1 MNSNTSSSKK
11 SFTFAGRRKKYAL
24 ITVAAVALLA
34 AVVWLLQS
42 RLLNSSFFTGYVF
55 IGSLFFLTGLNMR
68 KRLSFLPK
76 IGSASF
82 WMQLHIYV
90 GLSTFAMF
98 AMHVKW
104 RVPDGGLEIFLSG
117 LYFFVALS
125 GVYGLYVTRI
135 LPKRLTAINEEIIF
149 ERIPAFRQKLAAQA
163 RAIAL
168 EACETSEVLAKFYSN
183 RLIYFFERP
192 RSLAYMVS
200 PSGNKRRQLVG
211 EIEALDRFLGEDQR
225 AVSRKLAGLVR
236 QKDDLDF
243 HRAIQGRLKIW
254 LFAHIGVTYSLLI
267 VAVVHGVMAHAFS
280 GATP

>member
-1 MNSNTSSSKK
+1 MKNTEST

-24 ITVAAVALLA
+24 VTVIAVLLMVS
-34 AVVWLLQS
+34 VVWLLQS

-55 IGSLFFLTGLNMR
+55 IASLFFLAGLNMR

-76 IGSASF
+76 IGTASF

-104 RVPDGGLEIFLSG
+104 RIPDGGLEIFLSG
-117 LYFFVALS
+117 LFFFVALS
-125 GVYGLYVTRI
+125 GVYGLYVTKI

-168 EACETSEVLAKFYSN
+168 EACESSEVLAKFYSN
-183 RLIYFFERP
+183 RLIHFFERP

-200 PSGNKRRQLVG
+200 PTGGKRRQLVG
-211 EIEALDRFLGEDQR
+211 EIEALDRFLGEEQR
-225 AVSRKLAGLVR
+225 TASRKLAGLVR

-280 GATP
+280 GAMP

>member
-1 MNSNTSSSKK
+1 MSA
-11 SFTFAGRRKKYAL
+11 FAIAL
-24 ITVAAVALLA
+24 IAIF
-34 AVVWLLQS
+34 VWLLQS
-42 RLLNSSFFTGYVF
+42 RLLNSSFFTGYIF
-55 IGSLFFLTGLNMR
+55 LGSLFFLTMLGMR

-90 GLSTFAMF
+90 GLSTFAIF
-98 AMHVKW
+98 GMHVKW
-104 RVPDGGLEIFLSG
+104 RIPDGGLEIFLTA
-117 LYFFVALS
+117 LYFFVAFS
-125 GVYGLYVTRI
+125 GVYGMYVTRI
-135 LPKRLTAINEEIIF
+135 LPRRLTALNEEVIY
-149 ERIPAFRQKLAAQA
+149 ERIPAFRQKLAQQA
-163 RAIAL
+163 RSIVL
-168 EACETSEVLAKFYSN
+168 EACESSEVLAKFYAN

-192 RSLAYMVS
+192 RSFAYNVS
-200 PSGNKRRQLVG
+200 PSGGRRRQLVG

-225 AVSRKLAGLVR
+225 TASRKLAVLVR

>member
-1 MNSNTSSSKK
+1 MKSAQPNNSAFPNLSR
-11 SFTFAGRRKKYAL
+11 RRKKYAL
-24 ITVAAVALLA
+24 VTIVGIALIFTI
-34 AVVWLLQS
+34 VWLLQS
-42 RLLNSSFFTGYVF
+42 RLLNSSFFTGYIF
-55 IGSLFFLTGLNMR
+55 IGSLFFLTGLGMR
-68 KRLSFLPK
+68 KRLTFLPK

-90 GLSTFAMF
+90 GLSTFVIF
-98 AMHVKW
+98 GMHVKW
-104 RVPDGGLEIFLSG
+104 RIPDGGLEIFLSA
-117 LYFFVALS
+117 LYLFVAFS
-125 GVYGLYVTRI
+125 GVYGMYVTKI
-135 LPKRLTAINEEIIF
+135 LPKRLTALNEEVIY
-149 ERIPAFRQKLAAQA
+149 ERIPAFRQKLAQQA
-163 RAIAL
+163 RSIVL
-168 EACETSEVLAKFYSN
+168 EACESSEVLAKFYAN

-192 RSLAYMVS
+192 RSFAYNVS
-200 PSGNKRRQLVG
+200 PSGGRRRQLVG

-225 AVSRKLAGLVR
+225 TASRKLAVLVR

>member
-1 MNSNTSSSKK
+1 MNSNNTKP
-11 SFTFAGRRKKYAL
+11 FTFAGRRKKYAL
-24 ITVAAVALLA
+24 ITVAAVLLMA
-34 AVVWLLQS
+34 GVVWLLQS
-42 RLLNSSFFTGYVF
+42 RLLNSSFFTGYIF
-55 IGSLFFLTGLNMR
+55 IGSLFFLAGLNMR

-104 RVPDGGLEIFLSG
+104 RVPDGGLEIFLSC
-117 LYFFVALS
+117 LYFFVAFS

-135 LPKRLTAINEEIIF
+135 LPKRLTAVNEEIIF

-183 RLIYFFERP
+183 RLIHFFERP

-200 PSGNKRRQLVG
+200 PSGGKRRQLVG
-211 EIEALDRFLGEDQR
+211 EIEALDRFLGDEQR
-225 AVSRKLAGLVR
+225 TASRKLAGLVR

>member
-1 MNSNTSSSKK
+1 MDSNTTKP
-11 SFTFAGRRKKYAL
+11 FTFAGRRKKYAL
-24 ITVAAVALLA
+24 TTLAAVLLMA
-34 AVVWLLQS
+34 GVVWLLQS
-42 RLLNSSFFTGYVF
+42 RLLSSSFFTGYIF
-55 IGSLFFLTGLNMR
+55 IGSLFFLAGLNMR

-76 IGSASF
+76 IGTASF

-104 RVPDGGLEIFLSG
+104 RLPDGGLEIFLSC

-135 LPKRLTAINEEIIF
+135 LPKRLTAVNEEIIF
-149 ERIPAFRQKLAAQA
+149 ERIPAFRQKLATQA

-168 EACETSEVLAKFYSN
+168 EACETSEVLAKFYAN
-183 RLIYFFERP
+183 RLIHFFERP

-200 PSGNKRRQLVG
+200 PSGGKRRQLVG

-225 AVSRKLAGLVR
+225 TASRKLAGLVR

-267 VAVVHGVMAHAFS
+267 VAVVHGIMAHAFS

>member
-1 MNSNTSSSKK
+1 MKPNQNNTTPKFFVS
-11 SFTFAGRRKKYAL
+11 RRKKYAL
-24 ITVAAVALLA
+24 ITIVGIALLA
-34 AVVWLLQS
+34 MVVWLLQS
-42 RLLNSSFFTGYVF
+42 RLLNSSFFTGYIF
-55 IGSLFFLTGLNMR
+55 LGSLFFLTALGMR
-68 KRLSFLPK
+68 KRLTFLPK

-82 WMQLHIYV
+82 WMQVHIYV
-90 GLSTFAMF
+90 GLATFAMF

-104 RVPDGGLEIFLSG
+104 RIPDGGLEIFLSV
-117 LYFFVALS
+117 LYLFVALS
-125 GVYGLYVTRI
+125 GVYGAYITRV
-135 LPKRLTAINEEIIF
+135 LPKRLTAIDEEIIF

-163 RAIAL
+163 RAIVL
-168 EACETSEVLAKFYSN
+168 EACETSEVLAKFYTN

-192 RSLAYMVS
+192 RSLAYMVR
-200 PSGNKRRQLVG
+200 PSGSRQRQLVG
-211 EIEALDRFLGEDQR
+211 EIEALDRFLAEDNR
-225 AVSRKLAGLVR
+225 SASRKLAMLVR

>member
-1 MNSNTSSSKK
+1 MRNKKTK

-24 ITVAAVALLA
+24 ITIAVMLLMA
-34 AVVWLLQS
+34 GVVWLLHS

-55 IGSLFFLTGLNMR
+55 IGSLFFLAGLNLR
-68 KRLSFLPK
+68 KRFSFLPK
-76 IGSASF
+76 IGTASF

-125 GVYGLYVTRI
+125 GVYGLYVTKI
-135 LPKRLTAINEEIIF
+135 LPKRLTAINEEVIF

-163 RAIAL
+163 RVIAL

-183 RLIYFFERP
+183 RLIHFFERP

-200 PSGNKRRQLVG
+200 PSGGKRRQLVG

-225 AVSRKLAGLVR
+225 TASRKLAGLVR

-280 GATP
+280 GAMQ

>member
-1 MNSNTSSSKK
+1 MNSNARKSKTP
-11 SFTFAGRRKKYAL
+11 FTFAGRRKKYAL
-24 ITVAAVALLA
+24 ITVAAVLLIA
-34 AVVWLLQS
+34 GLVWLLQS
-42 RLLNSSFFTGYVF
+42 RLLNSSFFTGYIF

-68 KRLSFLPK
+68 KRLSFLPR

-104 RVPDGGLEIFLSG
+104 RVPDGGLEIFLSC

-149 ERIPAFRQKLAAQA
+149 ERIPAFRQRLAAQA

-168 EACETSEVLAKFYSN
+168 EACETSEVLAKFYTN

-200 PSGNKRRQLVG
+200 PSGSKRRQLVG

-225 AVSRKLAGLVR
+225 AASRELAGLVR

-254 LFAHIGVTYSLLI
+254 LFAHIGVTYSLLV
-267 VAVVHGVMAHAFS
+267 VAVVHGIMAHAFS